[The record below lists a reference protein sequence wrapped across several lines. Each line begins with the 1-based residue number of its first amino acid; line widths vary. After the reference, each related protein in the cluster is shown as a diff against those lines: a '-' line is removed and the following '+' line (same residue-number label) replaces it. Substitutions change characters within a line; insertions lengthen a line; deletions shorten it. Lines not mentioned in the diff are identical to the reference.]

1 MNVANCMAVLP
12 IIGNGVGNYIDV
24 SVWTKVVDYLTIKQD
39 KNNKTAQSVSFV
51 LLLESPTVCES
62 LWFNLCVPTFSFV
75 MDSW

>member
-39 KNNKTAQSVSFV
+39 KNNKTA
-51 LLLESPTVCES
+51 
-62 LWFNLCVPTFSFV
+62 
-75 MDSW
+75 